1 MDTSIAAATGSLQE
15 AVDTMQA
22 LTTRVEEFNEQVQSE
37 RNAADEEL
45 DGVKQALREQLELL
59 DQ

>member
-1 MDTSIAAATGSLQE
+1 
-15 AVDTMQA
+15 MQA
-22 LTTRVEEFNEQVQSE
+22 LTTSVEEFNEQVQSE